1 MPIWACFFVRMTA
14 ALAGQRDLY
23 YYEAY
28 SPNCFQKVTRM
39 KYTDP
44 KTLRSKTYQVLC
56 RKVSVMRAENNR
68 FAPEDDIAQEL
79 GVSRSTVREAMQR
92 LQHEGH
98 MTSRKGKGNFGH
110 PSVSSLA
117 QRVDLTSDFMKLLD
131 NGKDTVVC
139 RCLSSEEG
147 EPSAA
152 MRVRFSGS
160 TDRVFRQNWLYSVSD
175 APMIFCRI
183 ETPLDLFIKSP
194 EPPQEQ
200 FHFLRWLEEY
210 CRLDVAY
217 SSAHFSCASDSGAT
231 QALGLNTGVYML
243 RWQEIVF
250 DLNDRAVSFADI
262 YFHPVRV
269 DLSMV
274 LKY

>member
-1 MPIWACFFVRMTA
+1 
-14 ALAGQRDLY
+14 
-23 YYEAY
+23 
-28 SPNCFQKVTRM
+28 M
-39 KYTDP
+39 KHTDP
-44 KTLRSKTYQVLC
+44 STLRSKTYHALC
-56 RKVSVMRAENNR
+56 KKIDVMCAGDNR

-92 LQHEGH
+92 LQREGH

-110 PSVSSLA
+110 PSVSSLT
-117 QRVDLTSDFMKLLD
+117 QRIDLTSDFMKLLD
-131 NGKDTVVC
+131 NGNDPVVC
-139 RCLSSEEG
+139 RCLLFEEA

-152 MRVRFSGS
+152 MRARFHGNAE
-160 TDRVFRQNWLYSVSD
+160 RVFRQNWLYSVSD

-210 CRLDVAY
+210 CKIDVAY
-217 SSAHFSCASDSGAT
+217 SSAHFFCASGLDANE
-231 QALGLNTGVYML
+231 ALGLKTGAYML
-243 RWQEIVF
+243 RWQELVF
-250 DLNDRAVSFADI
+250 GLNDRPVSFADI
-262 YFHPVRV
+262 YFHPAHV

>member
-1 MPIWACFFVRMTA
+1 
-14 ALAGQRDLY
+14 
-23 YYEAY
+23 
-28 SPNCFQKVTRM
+28 M
-39 KYTDP
+39 KHTDQS
-44 KTLRSKTYQVLC
+44 TLRSKTYQALS
-56 RKVSVMRAENNR
+56 RKIYAMRAENNR
-68 FAPEDDIAQEL
+68 FAPEDEIAQEL

-92 LQHEGH
+92 LQREGH

-117 QRVDLTSDFMKLLD
+117 QRIDLTSDFMKLLD

-139 RCLSSEEG
+139 RCLFFEEG

-152 MRVRFSGS
+152 MQERFSGN
-160 TDRVFRQNWLYSVSD
+160 TTRVFRQYWLYSVSD

-183 ETPLDLFIKSP
+183 ETPRDLFAKPP
-194 EPPQEQ
+194 EPPQTQ

-210 CRLDVAY
+210 CKIDVAY
-217 SSAHFSCASDSGAT
+217 SSAHFSCASDSGANE
-231 QALGLNTGVYML
+231 ALELNADSHML

-250 DLNDRAVSFADI
+250 DLNDRPVSFADI
-262 YFHPVRV
+262 YFHPEYV